1 MSELFVCFL
10 SGMHFTHAFR
20 GRVSECRGFG
30 WLISLNL
37 CAGFKELL
45 LSLFRGWDGAFLAFR
60 GAGGRFL
67 AWGEED
73 SQWQLTAP
81 PLPGSCWPDG
91 WVIPT
96 TLLGPCA
103 PAAHGDLPFEPHLIE
118 MKANRETLPPGYDT
132 WKVEDSIDPSTR
144 LSPRAP
150 LSQKKK
156 PKSQI
161 PEFYH
166 LWCLLP
172 VLRWASQDPGVPRT
186 AHLTSRTMKEKE

>member
-1 MSELFVCFL
+1 M
-10 SGMHFTHAFR
+10 TTDR
-20 GRVSECRGFG
+20 
-30 WLISLNL
+30 
-37 CAGFKELL
+37 
-45 LSLFRGWDGAFLAFR
+45 
-60 GAGGRFL
+60 
-67 AWGEED
+67 
-73 SQWQLTAP
+73 P

-96 TLLGPCA
+96 TLLGPWA

-156 PKSQI
+156 TQI
-161 PEFYH
+161 PNP
-166 LWCLLP
+166 WVLP
-172 VLRWASQDPGVPRT
+172 PLVLASSSQVGFPGPRSSQNCASDLQNHEGERVREEASWWSRKEVSTPVPVAT
-186 AHLTSRTMKEKE
+186 EPLCV